1 MSAGVLL
8 VLAAALTAA
17 GAWLLSASPERSR
30 LRRLT
35 GRAVAGRG
43 ACPRAGGIAR
53 LMPEAGGMGRP
64 GAEAE
69 GRVRPWPEAG
79 GRMRG
84 SGSADQRGGS
94 AQWDGADGPS
104 ADAAGS
110 LDALAFDLD
119 LVAICLLAGLP
130 ADRALEHAA
139 QASADRSGLALVARA
154 LRLGTDAVRGLRP
167 ELQVVETLIRFSGRT
182 GVALAP
188 LLSAHAAEL
197 RASEHRR
204 RQIAAARLGVVLVL
218 PLGVCVLPA
227 FILLG
232 VVPVL
237 LTLVGDLLPALGG
250 GR

>member
-53 LMPEAGGMGRP
+53 LMP
-64 GAEAE
+64 EAE